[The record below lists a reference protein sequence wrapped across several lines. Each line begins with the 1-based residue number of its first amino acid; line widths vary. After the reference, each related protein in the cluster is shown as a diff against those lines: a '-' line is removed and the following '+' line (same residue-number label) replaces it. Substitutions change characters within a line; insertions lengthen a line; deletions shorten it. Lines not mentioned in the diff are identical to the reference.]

1 MDHERAL
8 HKKCNNSYDRG
19 SEANVDHDETL
30 CGCLW
35 GLTEVIP
42 DILRHDVTFKARPL
56 CNLTR
61 CTALWK
67 CDIPKKIRHY
77 DC

>member
-1 MDHERAL
+1 MDLERAL
-8 HKKCNNSYDRG
+8 HKKCNPIPMVVAHRLISSMMR
-19 SEANVDHDETL
+19 L
-30 CGCLW
+30 CVSACR
-35 GLTEVIP
+35 VKRRSNQ
-42 DILRHDVTFKARPL
+42 ILSNDVTFEARSL

-67 CDIPKKIRHY
+67 GDISMKIRHY